1 MHIIHKQLLT
11 STLIEVDLTNSLVC
25 VISAQTALGWMPFLA
40 PSLAKKLTK
49 SLLRLV
55 IIPTTAIESSKRP
68 KGPNRNSGIKS
79 MGDIAYKASNRI
91 IFDFPDPR
99 INENP
104 SIVKS
109 LGISRMRLPIYKI
122 DLRI

>member
-1 MHIIHKQLLT
+1 
-11 STLIEVDLTNSLVC
+11 
-25 VISAQTALGWMPFLA
+25 
-40 PSLAKKLTK
+40 
-49 SLLRLV
+49 
-55 IIPTTAIESSKRP
+55 
-68 KGPNRNSGIKS
+68 

-122 DLRI
+122 DLRIWIINSLHWVILSA